1 VYDDDRVRVKELRE
15 KSFLEGEEFVAEY
28 RVKHKNG
35 SIVYVVDHAIPFE
48 VAGGLISTIDGI
60 MMDVTGRVKL
70 QEKLV
75 RAEGLKTITEVS
87 ARLAHEIRNP
97 LVSAGGFA
105 RRLLSSMGPDD
116 PNRAKVEI
124 IVKEVGRLET
134 ILRMIL
140 NYIQPMELDK
150 SPTDPNELV
159 ERALSAVD
167 MEIKERNVRI
177 DLRLSQG
184 LPEITVDRP
193 QMELVVETLAKQ
205 ALNQIQ
211 EGATLSVSTFRENE
225 MLKLVIRYPV
235 QHMSSDD
242 VEHFFYPFTT
252 SQMAYDTAD
261 LPMSKIVVDKHGG
274 MIDVSLAES
283 GVLIIQI
290 SVPL

>member
-1 VYDDDRVRVKELRE
+1 
-15 KSFLEGEEFVAEY
+15 
-28 RVKHKNG
+28 
-35 SIVYVVDHAIPFE
+35 
-48 VAGGLISTIDGI
+48 
-60 MMDVTGRVKL
+60 
-70 QEKLV
+70 
-75 RAEGLKTITEVS
+75 
-87 ARLAHEIRNP
+87 
-97 LVSAGGFA
+97 
-105 RRLLSSMGPDD
+105 
-116 PNRAKVEI
+116 
-124 IVKEVGRLET
+124 
-134 ILRMIL
+134 
-140 NYIQPMELDK
+140 
-150 SPTDPNELV
+150 
-159 ERALSAVD
+159 

-177 DLRLSQG
+177 DLQLSQG

-283 GVLIIQI
+283 GELIIQI